1 MTKKIAPKAPVLL
14 TEASAIQKAIAS
26 IKTKGANLDA
36 SIQIAARS
44 VLDHISQ
51 HSNTTLADQLFQAM
65 PNGSRRNCLA
75 EYLLAFGNIRL
86 LLNSQPGD
94 KEALKAGR
102 IFAIDRTKKYD
113 AAGAEAKVWHEM
125 RKQADVQTVF
135 DCQAAVQSLLNRIQ
149 KAVSNGM
156 TIEGQQE
163 ALAILQS
170 ALNTQPVKPEAACE
184 N

>member
-1 MTKKIAPKAPVLL
+1 MTKKIAPKAAVLIVG
-14 TEASAIQKAIAS
+14 ASAIDKAIAS

-44 VLDHISQ
+44 VLAHIE
-51 HSNTTLADQLFQAM
+51 HCGDTTVADKLFNAM

-75 EYLLAFGNIRL
+75 EWMLAFGQVRL
-86 LLNSQPGD
+86 LMNTQPDD
-94 KEALKAGR
+94 KEALKNGR

-113 AAGAEAKVWHEM
+113 AAGAEGKLWHEM

-149 KAVSNGM
+149 SAVGKGM
-156 TIEGQQE
+156 TIEGQEQ
-163 ALAILQS
+163 ALATLQA
-170 ALNTQPVKPEAACE
+170 ALKPTQPAMPVQ
-184 N
+184 